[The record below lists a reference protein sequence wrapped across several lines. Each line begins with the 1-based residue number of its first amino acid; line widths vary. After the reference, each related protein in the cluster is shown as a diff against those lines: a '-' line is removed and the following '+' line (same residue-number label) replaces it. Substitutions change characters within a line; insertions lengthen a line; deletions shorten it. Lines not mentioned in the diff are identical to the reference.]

1 MRMMT
6 AELAEMHLF
15 ADLSR
20 VLRLYQS
27 RMERARLQQLRERV
41 EREDLQRRFLVVQLH
56 DHDGWTFGEIAAAFC
71 VSRQRV
77 HLMYHEE
84 KGLEIDRRVA
94 EVVQIAAPAEA
105 DLRQAA

>member
-6 AELAEMHLF
+6 AELAAQHLY

-20 VLRLYQS
+20 ILRLYQS
-27 RMERARLQQLRERV
+27 RLERAKRDAARKRIEH
-41 EREDLQRRFLVVQLH
+41 EDLQRRFLVVQLH
-56 DHDGWTFGEIAAAFC
+56 DHDGWTFQEIAAALC

-77 HLMYHEE
+77 HLIYHEE
-84 KGLEIDRRVA
+84 KGLEIDRHVAAVVRV
-94 EVVQIAAPAEA
+94 AAPAEE